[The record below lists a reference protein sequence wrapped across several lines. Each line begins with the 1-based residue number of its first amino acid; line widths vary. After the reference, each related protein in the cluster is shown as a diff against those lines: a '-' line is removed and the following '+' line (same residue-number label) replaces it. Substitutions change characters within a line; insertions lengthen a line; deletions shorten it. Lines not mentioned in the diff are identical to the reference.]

1 MNSLQRFYEVF
12 SRRAR
17 YFVTNKISSIQ
28 IIVSYYILMTIFSLI
43 LFHLPFFRE
52 ADSYGQVTF
61 MDLLFMAISTV
72 SVTGLTTFDI
82 NSVFNDRGVVL
93 LEILFQIG
101 GLGVMMISTFFFI
114 ISRRRITLKQR
125 QLIMTDMNQP
135 RLSGI
140 VRLIRTTFT
149 IILAFQGI
157 FGVFFSLYF
166 KFQGYYASW
175 RDALFYGFYQ
185 AISAVTNSGFDVTGD
200 SIMPLA
206 HDYFFL
212 FWIIFL
218 IFIGGIGFPV
228 LMDFREWLKYR
239 KQCHLRKKAKQK
251 AGLPF
256 RFSLFTKIAVLAFV
270 ILFVGGTVIIWL
282 LEKDHLFRN
291 LTGFGTWMN
300 SAFYSMTTR
309 NAGLQ
314 IHNLN
319 DFQVT
324 TLILFSLLMFIG
336 CSPSSVGGGIRTTT
350 LAIIGLYLYSF
361 LKGEAKINIFGRRI
375 SDDDVRKSVVVFM
388 LSLGMCFFC
397 VIFLTATEKEPL
409 IAIIVEVCSAF
420 GTTGLSLGITGDL
433 SGIGQAVIAAL
444 MFIGRIGMLYTL
456 LLFVPKETQ
465 DLGYEYP
472 TEQIIIG

>member
-1 MNSLQRFYEVF
+1 MDSLQRFYEVF

-166 KFQGYYASW
+166 KIQGYYDSW
-175 RDALFYGFYQ
+175 RDAIFYGFYQ
-185 AISAVTNSGFDVTGD
+185 AVSAVTNSGFDVTGD
-200 SIMPLA
+200 SIMPLS
-206 HDYFFL
+206 HDSVSYT
-212 FWIIFL
+212 
-218 IFIGGIGFPV
+218 
-228 LMDFREWLKYR
+228 
-239 KQCHLRKKAKQK
+239 HLT
-251 AGLPF
+251 LP
-256 RFSLFTKIAVLAFV
+256 T
-270 ILFVGGTVIIWL
+270 
-282 LEKDHLFRN
+282 
-291 LTGFGTWMN
+291 N
-300 SAFYSMTTR
+300 SR
-309 NAGLQ
+309 
-314 IHNLN
+314 
-319 DFQVT
+319 V
-324 TLILFSLLMFIG
+324 
-336 CSPSSVGGGIRTTT
+336 
-350 LAIIGLYLYSF
+350 
-361 LKGEAKINIFGRRI
+361 
-375 SDDDVRKSVVVFM
+375 
-388 LSLGMCFFC
+388 
-397 VIFLTATEKEPL
+397 
-409 IAIIVEVCSAF
+409 
-420 GTTGLSLGITGDL
+420 
-433 SGIGQAVIAAL
+433 
-444 MFIGRIGMLYTL
+444 
-456 LLFVPKETQ
+456 
-465 DLGYEYP
+465 
-472 TEQIIIG
+472 

>member
-1 MNSLQRFYEVF
+1 
-12 SRRAR
+12 
-17 YFVTNKISSIQ
+17 
-28 IIVSYYILMTIFSLI
+28 
-43 LFHLPFFRE
+43 
-52 ADSYGQVTF
+52 
-61 MDLLFMAISTV
+61 
-72 SVTGLTTFDI
+72 
-82 NSVFNDRGVVL
+82 
-93 LEILFQIG
+93 
-101 GLGVMMISTFFFI
+101 
-114 ISRRRITLKQR
+114 
-125 QLIMTDMNQP
+125 
-135 RLSGI
+135 
-140 VRLIRTTFT
+140 
-149 IILAFQGI
+149 
-157 FGVFFSLYF
+157 
-166 KFQGYYASW
+166 
-175 RDALFYGFYQ
+175 
-185 AISAVTNSGFDVTGD
+185 
-200 SIMPLA
+200 MPLA

-251 AGLPF
+251 AGFPF